1 MEAKETRTHEFLKIS
16 ETEFVIP
23 VYQRNYDWQEKQCKK
38 LLQDILEVGSND
50 DMTSHFIGSIVY
62 IYEGIYKHSELK
74 QLLIIDGQ
82 QRLTT
87 LTLIYLALYKF
98 FENIANKTDNNS
110 IKIEAN
116 KNKDKIKN
124 LYLVNQYNEDENNLK
139 LRPIKENSAIIL
151 DILNSQDI
159 DKLSEKY
166 NHNILDNFLYFYQN
180 INQEN
185 LEIIQNGLNKLIFV
199 YISLEQGKDNPQ
211 RIFESLNS
219 TGLDLN
225 EADLIRN
232 HILIGLNKDKQEYIY
247 DNYWKVIENNTINKE
262 LNFNKVSDFIRN
274 YLILSN
280 HQPIKETMVYQNFK
294 DKFSNQSFDE
304 LKSLLNEIKDFSS
317 YYAKMLNPNLEK
329 DVEIHQHLTY
339 FKDLNI
345 GVAYPFLMQVYH
357 DFVNKKI
364 NKQQLIDVFEIV
376 QSYLFRRYV
385 VGLPTNSLN
394 KVFPYIYT
402 EIEQDNYVYSVKM
415 AFSKRTG
422 DARFPNDD
430 DLIDALQNKAIYN
443 RSGQGVSRLMYYLTR
458 LEYFENKEPI
468 DIKIANL
475 TIEHIFP
482 QSPHKDW
489 LKDISKKDY
498 NDFLQKY
505 LHTIGNLTLSG
516 NNAGLG
522 NKSFIKKRDY
532 EKNGYKNS
540 NLWINKRLANLEK
553 WDISAYIDRADEIID
568 RTLQIWQSPIE
579 IDLVDDEL
587 VSIFMADDPTN
598 KRLKTVVFEGE
609 IIPVNNFSNLCKEIF
624 MRLLERDTKPTADW
638 RWTIANII
646 KLTRDPEILRSPVKI
661 NNEWYMEGNTNSSI
675 KVDNLKAML
684 ELYDLKDELL
694 ISYQ

>member
-23 VYQRNYDWQEKQCKK
+23 VYQRNYDWQEKQCKT
-38 LLQDILEVGSND
+38 LLQDILEVGSD
-50 DMTSHFIGSIVY
+50 DKMTSHFIGSIVY

-98 FENIANKTDNNS
+98 FENIANTTNDKS
-110 IKIEAN
+110 IKLEAN

-139 LRPIKENSAIIL
+139 LRPIKENANIIL

-180 INQEN
+180 INQDN

-247 DNYWKVIENNTINKE
+247 DNYWKIIESNTINKE
-262 LNFNKVSDFIRN
+262 LKFNKVSDFIRN

-280 HQPIKETMVYQNFK
+280 HQPVKETMVYQTFK

-304 LKSLLNEIKDFSS
+304 LKILLDEIKDFSL
-317 YYAKMLNPNLEK
+317 YYAKMLNPDVEK
-329 DVEIHQHLTY
+329 DTQIRKHLTY
-339 FKDLNI
+339 FQDLNI
-345 GVAYPFLMQVYH
+345 GVSYPFLMQVYH
-357 DFVNKKI
+357 DFSNKKI

-376 QSYLFRRYV
+376 QSYLFRRYI
-385 VGLPTNSLN
+385 VGLPTHSLN
-394 KVFPYIYT
+394 KVFPYIYK
-402 EIEQDNYVYSVKM
+402 EVELDNYVHSVKM

-430 DLIDALQNKAIYN
+430 DLIDALRNQAIYN
-443 RSGQGVSRLMYYLTR
+443 RSSQGISRLMYYLTR
-458 LEYFENKEPI
+458 LEFFENKEPV

-522 NKSFIKKRDY
+522 NKPFVQKRDY

-540 NLWINKRLANLEK
+540 SLWINKRLAELDK
-553 WDISAYIDRADEIID
+553 WNIDAYIDRTNDIIN

-579 IDLVDDEL
+579 IDLVDDDL
-587 VSIFMADDPTN
+587 VSIFVADDPTN

-609 IIPVNNFSNLCKEIF
+609 IIPANNFSNLCKEIF
-624 MRLLERDTKPTADW
+624 MRLLERDAKSIADW
-638 RWTIANII
+638 YWTITNIVR
-646 KLTRDPEILRSPVKI
+646 LTRDPEILRSPVKI
-661 NNEWYMEGNTNSSI
+661 SNEWYMEGNTSSSV

-684 ELYDLKDELL
+684 ELYDLRDELL